1 MINPNASNLSITVS
15 SSTIDRGT
23 PSVKS
28 LRRTTSD
35 QSCSTYKKYRPST
48 TLSSSP
54 STSMFEL
61 KRKFKYRSTSLE
73 SVENMLKQKC
83 KLEYRRTSL
92 EAEMNILKQKCKLEY
107 GSTTDCGTPSTKNL
121 QRTPSDQSSSYK
133 KYSPAT
139 TARSNPST
147 LMFKQKHK
155 SESSLETVESNTAL
169 RVSSQSNL
177 DRDHANVGDNDTCP
191 QVANSSSDAF
201 AKFVCTCKSTVDNN

>member
-1 MINPNASNLSITVS
+1 
-15 SSTIDRGT
+15 
-23 PSVKS
+23 
-28 LRRTTSD
+28 
-35 QSCSTYKKYRPST
+35 
-48 TLSSSP
+48 
-54 STSMFEL
+54 MFEL

-107 GSTTDCGTPSTKNL
+107 GSTTDCGTPSMKNL

-191 QVANSSSDAF
+191 QVANSSSETTHHHHRQHYPSVSPF
-201 AKFVCTCKSTVDNN
+201 LCKLENNGTSLEAEEDMLKQKCRFE